1 MKKSLF
7 PFIFLLILTACGGP
21 SKKAMRSLNAQRS
34 SGKAT
39 YGHLFYDGYHP
50 LLDEI
55 TFRLDSISADES
67 YGYTQA
73 NPIMVSGA
81 TESGAY
87 NQRRFLNALLGPD
100 GEAVTYTR
108 RGSCCPFNSPNGF
121 MGGGLLDMYEVTIAG
136 QSKPVVLYLNLYDK
150 GILRAPKGF
159 TFKNK

>member
-1 MKKSLF
+1 MNKICLC
-7 PFIFLLILTACGGP
+7 LALAVLAACGGP
-21 SKKAMRSLNAQRS
+21 SKKAMHSLNVQKNA
-34 SGKAT
+34 GKAT
-39 YGHLFYDGYHP
+39 YAHLFYNGYHP
-50 LLDEI
+50 LLDEV
-55 TFRLDSISADES
+55 TFKLDSTSVDDS

-73 NPIMVSGA
+73 NPVMVSGA

-87 NQRRFLNALLGPD
+87 NQRRFLNALLGPA
-100 GEAVTYTR
+100 GETVTYTR

-121 MGGGLLDMYEVTIAG
+121 MNGGLLDLYEVTIAG